1 MATTFLSCAG
11 AIWWCLAVALLLLT
25 LCCGLV
31 QPIVQERRA
40 TAAARPPVSVIL
52 PIKSLDPGFVT
63 AQASIFTQDY
73 PNYEILIS
81 AAEVASPALDEAR
94 PRGCG
99 KSLAPVPLYS
109 FRQPGGCE
117 P

>member
-1 MATTFLSCAG
+1 VRLAEALVAVVMPSAIAARLESGEERSPAPARQRPPAIAAQDQEMATTFLSCAG

-52 PIKSLDPGFVT
+52 PIKSLIPD
-63 AQASIFTQDY
+63 S
-73 PNYEILIS
+73 
-81 AAEVASPALDEAR
+81 
-94 PRGCG
+94 
-99 KSLAPVPLYS
+99 
-109 FRQPGGCE
+109 
-117 P
+117 